1 MTAPVMQVPD
11 FYASAPRIVVQ
22 DALAELLGAAQ
33 GGIIAYSYLDAVK
46 LAGHSCPTVAGAWLM
61 TRAALAR
68 LYPDQTPRRGEIR
81 VEMRDP
87 QDAGVT
93 GVIASVAGLLTGAA
107 GPGGFKGLAGS
118 HTRRGLLTFGVPMR
132 GEMRFTRL
140 DSGHSVELSHDT
152 RAVSRPSALAMLMQQ
167 ALAPQSDAAT
177 RLAFGQAWQE
187 WVRAI
192 LLEHADDP
200 AFISV
205 EG

>member
-1 MTAPVMQVPD
+1 
-11 FYASAPRIVVQ
+11 
-22 DALAELLGAAQ
+22 
-33 GGIIAYSYLDAVK
+33 
-46 LAGHSCPTVAGAWLM
+46 
-61 TRAALAR
+61 
-68 LYPDQTPRRGEIR
+68 
-81 VEMRDP
+81 
-87 QDAGVT
+87 
-93 GVIASVAGLLTGAA
+93 
-107 GPGGFKGLAGS
+107 
-118 HTRRGLLTFGVPMR
+118 MR

-140 DSGHSVELSHDT
+140 DSGYSVQLSHDT
-152 RAVSRPSALAMLMQQ
+152 RAVPRPPALAMLMQQ